1 MQLKTKQEPAVK
13 VKTNREKI
21 ADLRVRHQP
30 LFDTIGVKDA
40 LFYPKM
46 AYLNSKGEKIIS
58 FFPSEIGKGEDI
70 YTEFVS
76 RDYVSE
82 DPDRTLYKW
91 KFNPFYE
98 TEYETT
104 QPHPVT
110 GDIRYEVPIN
120 ELIDIETQTVAV
132 PWFTD
137 EEIETEAIN
146 AILPDSDIDLPM
158 AEMTM
163 RDYAAIHLAKPISR
177 KAWLNEIINSN
188 K

>member
-1 MQLKTKQEPAVK
+1 MQLKTKKEPVA
-13 VKTNREKI
+13 KTNREKI
-21 ADLRVRHQP
+21 ADLRVKHQP
-30 LFDTIGVKDA
+30 LFDNLGNKDA

-58 FFPSEIGKGEDI
+58 FFPSEIGRNEDI

-82 DPDRTLYKW
+82 DPERTLYKW
-91 KFNPFYE
+91 KHNAFYE
-98 TEYETT
+98 AEYDTT
-104 QPHPVT
+104 TPHPVT
-110 GDIRYEVPIN
+110 GDIRYEIPIA
-120 ELIDIETQTVAV
+120 ELIEVTNSKDTEI
-132 PWFTD
+132 PWYTD
-137 EEIETEAIN
+137 EELNAKEIEAV
-146 AILPDSDIDLPM
+146 LPDSDIDLPM

-163 RDYAAIHLAKPISR
+163 RDYAAIHLSKPVSR

>member
-1 MQLKTKQEPAVK
+1 MQLKTKKEPVA
-13 VKTNREKI
+13 KTNREKI
-21 ADLRVRHQP
+21 ADLRVKHLP
-30 LFDTIGVKDA
+30 LFESIGNKDA

-58 FFPSEIGKGEDI
+58 FFPSEIGRGEDI

-91 KFNPFYE
+91 KHNPFYE

-104 QPHPVT
+104 TPHPVT
-110 GDIRYEVPIN
+110 GDIRYEIPIN
-120 ELIDIETQTVAV
+120 ELIEVTNSKDTEI
-132 PWFTD
+132 PWYTD
-137 EEIETEAIN
+137 EELNTQEIEAV
-146 AILPDSDIDLPM
+146 LPDSDIDLPM
-158 AEMTM
+158 SEMTM

-177 KAWLNEIINSN
+177 KAWLNDIINSN